1 MHKYRNDI
9 CTASVT
15 VLTILCL
22 SSLSFASEP
31 DKSAHIVSD
40 NIFNADLSHPVI
52 AKAVTEFENVCL
64 PFIVHETELTPEQD
78 REVFKSSM
86 VEAGYVFEG
95 EKKWQQISPLE
106 KFQHTSLSCPYV
118 LPDPEKDGKYTIYR
132 GLENSLSNSKQFT
145 VYNGTISE
153 PISSTGTYVG
163 KTCEILPRSL
173 TPVRYTNYTRQ
184 NFIKLDYFPVV
195 TNLTWQ
201 DIPDDYLKVLSHA
214 HASRFG
220 VPKTIKLKT
229 TFLPASSCQINVAG
243 VNLSLSTVTNAIISH
258 DKDWS
263 TLENIIEHSSRQLR
277 EDSQYWRQCSSQDD
291 EHFIYTLA
299 LHNSSLSVKVES
311 LQGDKFS
318 ADYKCQDASRVNF
331 EN

>member
-1 MHKYRNDI
+1 MKQSSRQ
-9 CTASVT
+9 SKT
-15 VLTILCL
+15 VKF
-22 SSLSFASEP
+22 S
-31 DKSAHIVSD
+31 
-40 NIFNADLSHPVI
+40 
-52 AKAVTEFENVCL
+52 KA
-64 PFIVHETELTPEQD
+64 
-78 REVFKSSM
+78 
-86 VEAGYVFEG
+86 
-95 EKKWQQISPLE
+95 
-106 KFQHTSLSCPYV
+106 
-118 LPDPEKDGKYTIYR
+118 PEKDGKYTIYR

-163 KTCEILPRSL
+163 KTCEILPHLL

-263 TLENIIEHSSRQLR
+263 NAVLKMMSISSILWL
-277 EDSQYWRQCSSQDD
+277 S
-291 EHFIYTLA
+291 ITA
-299 LHNSSLSVKVES
+299 L
-311 LQGDKFS
+311 F
-318 ADYKCQDASRVNF
+318 R
-331 EN
+331 